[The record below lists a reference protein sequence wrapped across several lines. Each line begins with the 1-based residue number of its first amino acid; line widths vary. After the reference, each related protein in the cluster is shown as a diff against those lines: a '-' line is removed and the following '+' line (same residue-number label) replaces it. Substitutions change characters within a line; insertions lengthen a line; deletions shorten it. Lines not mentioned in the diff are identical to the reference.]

1 MPRIFLFVLSVTL
14 LSCGGD
20 SSVNVSGSTPET
32 QAGDL
37 PYEFLPSIGF
47 SGDLKLDLYLPIQ
60 GSPPFPTI
68 VYISG
73 GGWSAGDRTQFLPQ
87 AIHMASNGFVGVAI
101 EQFLGE
107 GYRSDPALWARA
119 SPLSH
124 VDAGS
129 APFLL
134 LHGTADQQVP
144 YTQSVMMRD
153 ALIEEGVHAELFTA
167 EGAEHGF
174 LNRPL
179 WQNPTLE
186 AMKDF
191 FTRMLR

>member
-1 MPRIFLFVLSVTL
+1 VRDSQVDPSRIGVVGSSSGGHLAALVGTTDGVTEFE
-14 LSCGGD
+14 GG
-20 SSVNVSGSTPET
+20 SNP
-32 QAGDL
+32 
-37 PYEFLPSIGF
+37 GF
-47 SGDLKLDLYLPIQ
+47 SSAVQAVVAFNPELDLVAL
-60 GSPPFPTI
+60 
-68 VYISG
+68 
-73 GGWSAGDRTQFLPQ
+73 WLNGDG
-87 AIHMASNGFVGVAI
+87 AVIGVI

-107 GYRSDPALWARA
+107 NCRSDPALWARA

-179 WQNPTLE
+179 WQNPSLE